1 MKRFFSLILGLSALL
16 SVQAQDSC
24 KIGYIERSALY
35 VNMPEVS
42 QVEAQLSQLNILY
55 TKEYDRM
62 TAEYNEKVKAYMATS
77 KSLSEPIK
85 LARQAEIT
93 EYEERMALYKK
104 RYTEEIKKQ
113 TTLLWNPIHSKV
125 KQAIETVA
133 KAQGV
138 SIVLDQA
145 TPLYV
150 STSCMDLLPLVK
162 QELGIQ

>member
-1 MKRFFSLILGLSALL
+1 MKRIFSLILGLLALV
-16 SVQAQDSC
+16 SVQAQDPC
-24 KIGYIERSALY
+24 KIGYIDRTALLA
-35 VNMPEVS
+35 NMPEVA

-150 STSCMDLLPLVK
+150 SASCMDLLPLVK

>member
-1 MKRFFSLILGLSALL
+1 MKRFLSLIVFFLTLL
-16 SVQAQDSC
+16 FVQAQDAC
-24 KIGYIERSALY
+24 KIGYIERTILFE
-35 VNMPEVS
+35 NMPEVS

-62 TAEYNEKVKAYMATS
+62 TAEYNDKVKAYMATS

-104 RYTEEIKKQ
+104 RYTEELKKQ
-113 TTLLWNPIHSKV
+113 TALLWVPINNKV
-125 KQAIETVA
+125 KQAIATVA

-150 STSCMDLLPLVK
+150 SESCVDLLPLVK
-162 QELGIQ
+162 QELGLQ

>member
-1 MKRFFSLILGLSALL
+1 MKRFFSLIVCLSALL
-16 SVQAQDSC
+16 FIQAQESC
-24 KIGYIERSALY
+24 KIGYIDRTVLLA
-35 VNMPEVS
+35 NMPEVS

-55 TKEYDRM
+55 TNEYDRM
-62 TAEYNEKVKAYMATS
+62 TTEYNEKVKAYMSTS

-93 EYEERMALYKK
+93 EYEERMAIYKK
-104 RYTEEIKKQ
+104 RYTDEVKKQ
-113 TTLLWNPIHSKV
+113 TTLLWTPINNKV
-125 KQAIETVA
+125 KQAIETAA

-150 STSCMDLLPLVK
+150 SDSCIDLLPFVK

>member
-1 MKRFFSLILGLSALL
+1 MKRFFSLILCLSALL

-35 VNMPEVS
+35 ANMPEVS

-62 TAEYNEKVKAYMATS
+62 TTEYNEKIKAYMATG

-104 RYTEEIKKQ
+104 RYTDEVKKQ
-113 TTLLWNPIHSKV
+113 TTLLWAPINNKV

-150 STSCMDLLPLVK
+150 STSCVDLLPLVK

>member
-1 MKRFFSLILGLSALL
+1 MKRFFSVFFCLSALL
-16 SVQAQDSC
+16 FIQAQDPC

-55 TKEYDRM
+55 TKEYERM
-62 TAEYNEKVKAYMATS
+62 TTEYNDKVKAYMATS

-93 EYEERMALYKK
+93 EYEERMAIYKK

-125 KQAIETVA
+125 KQAIETIA
-133 KAQGV
+133 KTQGI

-150 STSCMDLLPLVK
+150 SAACVDLLPLVK

>member
-1 MKRFFSLILGLSALL
+1 MKRFLSLIVFFLTLL
-16 SVQAQDSC
+16 FVQAQDAC
-24 KIGYIERSALY
+24 KIGYLERSALY
-35 VNMPEVS
+35 ANMPEVS

-55 TKEYDRM
+55 NTEYERM
-62 TAEYNEKVKAYMATS
+62 TTEYNAKVKAYLATS

-104 RYTEEIKKQ
+104 RYTDEVKKQ
-113 TTLLWNPIHSKV
+113 TTLLWAPINNKV

-150 STSCMDLLPLVK
+150 SASCVDLLPLVK

>member
-1 MKRFFSLILGLSALL
+1 MKRFFSVFFCLSALL
-16 SVQAQDSC
+16 FIQAQESC
-24 KIGYIERSALY
+24 KIGYIDRAALFT
-35 VNMPEVS
+35 NMPEVS

-55 TKEYDRM
+55 TKEYERM
-62 TAEYNEKVKAYMATS
+62 TTEYNDKVKAYMATS

-93 EYEERMALYKK
+93 EYEERMAIYKK

-125 KQAIETVA
+125 KQAIETIA
-133 KAQGV
+133 KTQGI

-150 STSCMDLLPLVK
+150 SAACVDLLPLVK

>member
-1 MKRFFSLILGLSALL
+1 MKRIFSLILGLLALV
-16 SVQAQDSC
+16 SVQAQDPC
-24 KIGYIERSALY
+24 KIGYIERTALLA
-35 VNMPEVS
+35 NMPEVA

-62 TAEYNEKVKAYMATS
+62 TTEYNEKIKAYMATG

-104 RYTEEIKKQ
+104 RYTDEVKKQ
-113 TTLLWNPIHSKV
+113 TTLLWAPINNKV

-150 STSCMDLLPLVK
+150 SASCVDLLPLVK

>member
-1 MKRFFSLILGLSALL
+1 MKRFFSVFFCLSAFLFI
-16 SVQAQDSC
+16 QAQESC
-24 KIGYIERSALY
+24 KIGYIDRAALFT
-35 VNMPEVS
+35 NMPEVS

-55 TKEYDRM
+55 TKEYERM
-62 TAEYNEKVKAYMATS
+62 TTEYNDKVKAYMATS

-93 EYEERMALYKK
+93 EYEERMAIYKK

-125 KQAIETVA
+125 KQAIA
-133 KAQGV
+133 KTQGI

-150 STSCMDLLPLVK
+150 SESCMDLLPLVK